1 MARRLLTATAILLCA
16 ALLPAQQ
23 QRSVD
28 DFFRDFTAE
37 WVRGNPDQAAGTRYF
52 TGEEQRRLERQVT
65 PVSAAYQRTRMALA
79 RKGLTELRMFDRAR
93 MTDPQRVSA
102 DVMQWQLDSVV
113 QGEPYLDY
121 FFPLE
126 QFGGVNIGL
135 VNALTVSHPLIT
147 ESDGDNYI
155 ARLGLVGARMN
166 DAIDEARRIAA
177 KGLIPPRFIL
187 RATISQMQQFTST
200 PPAQNPF
207 VTAFASRIEASK
219 EISSAKREALRG
231 QAETIVASQ
240 IYPAWQKGVAL
251 LESLAPRGTDDAGL
265 WRFDRGPEAYAY
277 NLRRYTTTNLT
288 ADEIHAIG
296 LGQVERIEKE
306 MDAVLRQLGR
316 TEGSV
321 KDRIEKLKQDRS
333 YPNTEDGRA
342 RIMADVEGILRDAEK
357 RAVSLFD
364 LRPKAPVVAQPF
376 PKFQEASA
384 AANYTA
390 PAPDGS
396 RPGTFRI
403 PLRPEQMTRFRL
415 RSLVYHETVPGHHF
429 QVALDVE
436 NGALPR
442 FRRIRAFGGIP
453 ALSEG
458 WGLYAERLAAESGW
472 YEGDEEGRLGQLDL
486 ELFRARRLVVDT
498 GLHAKRWTRQ
508 QAIDYGIEASEV
520 ERYVVYPGQACA
532 YMIGELKILELRDR
546 ARNALGDRFS
556 AKDFHTA
563 VLRTGT
569 VPLEILER
577 QIDAFIHRVPPRAG
591 A

>member
-1 MARRLLTATAILLCA
+1 MARRLLTAIALLLCS

-37 WVRGNPDQAAGTRYF
+37 WVRGNPDQATGTRYF
-52 TGEEQRRLERQVT
+52 AGEEQRRLERQLT
-65 PVSAAYQRTRMALA
+65 PVTAAYQRTRIALA
-79 RKGLTELRMFDRAR
+79 RKGLLELRRFDLAG
-93 MTDPQRVSA
+93 MSAPQRVSA
-102 DVMQWQLDSVV
+102 DVMQWQLEAIV
-113 QGEPYLDY
+113 QGEPYLDD

-135 VNALTVSHPLIT
+135 VNVLTVSHPLIT

-155 ARLGLVGARMN
+155 ARLSLVGRRMN
-166 DAIDEARRIAA
+166 DAIEEATRIAA
-177 KGLIPPRFIL
+177 RGLIPPRFIL
-187 RATISQMQQFTST
+187 RATISQMQQFTAT

-207 VTAFASRIEASK
+207 VTAFASRMEASGA
-219 EISSAKREALRG
+219 ISPAKRDALRTR
-231 QAETIVASQ
+231 AETIVATQ
-240 IYPAWQKGVAL
+240 VYPAWQQAVAL
-251 LESLAPRGTDDAGL
+251 LESLAPRATDEAGL
-265 WRFDRGPEAYAY
+265 WRFGNGADVYAY
-277 NLRRYTTTNLT
+277 SLRRYTTTNLS
-288 ADEIHAIG
+288 ADEIHEIG
-296 LGQVERIEKE
+296 LRQVERIEKE

-321 KDRIEKLKQDRS
+321 KDRIEKLKQDLS
-333 YPNTEDGRA
+333 YPDTADGRT

-357 RAVSLFD
+357 RAAALFD
-364 LRPKAPVVAQPF
+364 VRPNAPVVAQSY

-384 AANYTA
+384 AASYTA

-403 PLRPEQMTRFRL
+403 PLRPTQMTRFAL

-436 NGALPR
+436 NDALPR

-472 YEGDEEGRLGQLDL
+472 YDGDPEGRLGQLDS

-546 ARNALGDRFS
+546 ARSTLGKRFS
-556 AKDFHTA
+556 AKDFHTV

-577 QIDAFIHRVPPRAG
+577 EIDAYIHRVIG
-591 A
+591 

>member
-1 MARRLLTATAILLCA
+1 MARRLLTAAVILSCS
-16 ALLPAQQ
+16 ALLPAQ

-52 TGEEQRRLERQVT
+52 TGEEQRRLEQQLT
-65 PVSAAYQRTRMALA
+65 PVTAVYQRSRLALA
-79 RKGLTELRMFDRAR
+79 RKGLAELRLFDRAG
-93 MTDPQRVSA
+93 MTDAQRVSA
-102 DVMQWQLDSVV
+102 DVMQWQFDTAV

-135 VNALTVSHPLIT
+135 INALTVSHPLIT
-147 ESDGDNYI
+147 ESDADDYI
-155 ARLGLVGARMN
+155 TRLGLVGTRMS
-166 DAIDEARRIAA
+166 DANAEARRIAA

-187 RATISQMQQFTST
+187 RATISQMQQFTAT

-207 VTAFASRIEASK
+207 VTAFASRVDASR
-219 EISSAKREALRG
+219 EISSAKREALRV

-240 IYPAWQKGVAL
+240 VYPAWQKAVTL
-251 LESLAPRGTDDAGL
+251 LESLAPRATDDAGL
-265 WRFDRGPEAYAY
+265 WRFDKGPDVYAY

-288 ADEIHAIG
+288 ADEIHEIG
-296 LGQVERIEKE
+296 LVQVERIEKE
-306 MDAVLRQLGR
+306 MDGILRQLGR
-316 TEGSV
+316 REGSV
-321 KDRIEKLKQDRS
+321 KDRIEQLKQDLS
-333 YPNTEDGRA
+333 YPNTEDGRT

-357 RAVSLFD
+357 RSASLFD
-364 LRPKAPVVAQPF
+364 LRPKAAVVAQPF
-376 PKFQEASA
+376 PKFQEANA

-390 PAPDGS
+390 PASDGS

-403 PLRPEQMTRFRL
+403 PLRPTQMTKFAL

-429 QVALDVE
+429 QVSLDVE
-436 NGALPR
+436 NDALPR
-442 FRRIRAFGGIP
+442 FRQIRAFGGIP

-472 YEGDEEGRLGQLDL
+472 YDGDQEGRLGQLDS

-498 GLHAKRWTRQ
+498 GLHAKHWTRQ

-546 ARNALGDRFS
+546 AKNALGERFS

-577 QIDAFIHRVPPRAG
+577 QIEAYIHRVIG
-591 A
+591 